1 MQFIY
6 LKYLG
11 KTEFKDVSKYLDTNK
26 NIEVFCFKVDGYQYT
41 KQYSTARKAAVE
53 LDKKR
58 ILLGLKPINIF
69 VKV

>member
-1 MQFIY
+1 MHFNY

-11 KTEFKDVSKYLDTNK
+11 STEYKDVSKYLHPKKNK
-26 NIEVFCFKVDGYQYT
+26 EVFCFKVDGYQYT

-53 LDKKR
+53 LDKRR